1 MKPAC
6 FCVIGSYTLDYL
18 RLLTSILPI
27 LLFMSIKI
35 CSRVCLHFSSVQVQG
50 RKRFCLDTE
59 GSRIWPDERKGISEG
74 TRDGLAKPP
83 FVEHAEA
90 WSGAR
95 VFWTHPIAPGMSG
108 VRSSCFPGPQQ
119 SFFHRSPNRLGAD
132 ESIGFG
138 LYDVTFSHPCTTSCS
153 CLPWKYS
160 HRVLNCALKG
170 PKRASV
176 AAWAP
181 WYHGLGIQT
190 ASWEPLAM
198 SSFSVLV
205 A

>member
-1 MKPAC
+1 
-6 FCVIGSYTLDYL
+6 
-18 RLLTSILPI
+18 
-27 LLFMSIKI
+27 MSIKI

-153 CLPWKYS
+153 HGIDIPTEYLIAHWKAQRGHPWQLEPLGIMGWVSKLHLENHLQCLPF
-160 HRVLNCALKG
+160 
-170 PKRASV
+170 P
-176 AAWAP
+176 
-181 WYHGLGIQT
+181 
-190 ASWEPLAM
+190 
-198 SSFSVLV
+198 F
-205 A
+205 